1 METKSFMKIFGLDIK
16 SIKPDKLMNYQLS
29 I

>member
-16 SIKPDKLMNYQLS
+16 SIKPDKLMNNIIS

>member
-1 METKSFMKIFGLDIK
+1 METKSFMRIFGLDIK
-16 SIKPDKLMNYQLS
+16 SIKPDKLMNNIIS